1 MIAFIGAVVNNRDLN
16 MPCNV
21 KEMCKLIVHTADDLI
36 VAAEDRDAEGCFMVL
51 FKDIQLCSDTLL
63 QSELVMQVIG
73 VLEGKTEENA
83 KPYLRLRIMAN
94 LCVEANL
101 CIYFKCSS
109 GHKDIHLDTFF
120 YLFHF

>member
-1 MIAFIGAVVNNRDLN
+1 MINADETKNLIAFIGAVVNNRDLD

-21 KEMCKLIVHTADDLI
+21 EEMCKLIVDNADDLI

-63 QSELVMQVIG
+63 QSELVVQVIG
-73 VLEGKTEENA
+73 VVEGKTEEKD

-94 LCVEANL
+94 LCVEANICFYL
-101 CIYFKCSS
+101 KCSCWPEGCTS
-109 GHKDIHLDTFF
+109 
-120 YLFHF
+120 